1 MSSVF
6 SKPDTGENNRTKGGP
21 GYTLGL
27 HKLRI
32 SLPICYYFFSLVSSG
47 VEGGGKER
55 ENRRRRAGCGGNR
68 CKMQNLSSVFIFSA
82 SGAWAASQWLQSSCD
97 EGTWGLTASRLSGNW
112 SWGQWTRLSWHR
124 KWDALPPNPR
134 CHHSSW
140 RVGGWLG
147 HSMFPCF
154 SDPWEV
160 CPHEKDQLKIQRAPV
175 MLCHAK

>member
-1 MSSVF
+1 MSSVL

-32 SLPICYYFFSLVSSG
+32 SLPICYYFFFLVSSG
-47 VEGGGKER
+47 VGGGREER
-55 ENRRRRAGCGGNR
+55 ENRRGEQGVVATGVKCRTWAVFLFSLPLEHGQHPSDSKATVMRVPGRWEHHAYLGTGVEDSGPGWAGTEN
-68 CKMQNLSSVFIFSA
+68 V
-82 SGAWAASQWLQSSCD
+82 
-97 EGTWGLTASRLSGNW
+97 
-112 SWGQWTRLSWHR
+112 
-124 KWDALPPNPR
+124 DAPPPNPG

-160 CPHEKDQLKIQRAPV
+160 HPHEKDKLNIQRAPV
-175 MLCHAK
+175 MLCHAT